1 MNGIEGVAITG
12 TIGVGKTAVA
22 EALSELMH
30 HEGLRHA
37 LIDVDWLGQV
47 YPPPR
52 TDDPYDLS
60 LAFRNLTAIAPNFLA
75 AGARYFIVAATLTS
89 RRELDGLR
97 SALPRVRLHVCRLTA
112 SPETITV
119 RIRGRELGS
128 LLNDFLARTQSLDR
142 HIRAARMEDFV
153 VVNDDR
159 PIAEVA
165 SDLLARLAWG
175 PASRAVPPVP

>member
-1 MNGIEGVAITG
+1 VNGIEGVVITG

-30 HEGLRHA
+30 RKDMRHA

-52 TDDPYDLS
+52 AKDPYDLA
-60 LAFRNLTAIAPNFLA
+60 LAFTNLTAIAPNFHA

-89 RRELDGLR
+89 RSELDRLR
-97 SALPRVRLHVCRLTA
+97 SALPRVRLHVCRVTA
-112 SPETITV
+112 SPETIAA

-128 LLNDFLARTQSLDR
+128 LLDDFLTRTQSLDR
-142 HIRAARMEDFV
+142 HIAAARLEDFT
-153 VVNDDR
+153 VVNDNR
-159 PIAEVA
+159 PIAEIA
-165 SDLLARLAWG
+165 SELLEGLAWG
-175 PASRAVPPVP
+175 PASKTVPPAP